1 MSKVQK
7 VVFTFLDL
15 FYPIF
20 SRYMDKQTYHYLAC
34 GGSNTLLGLILFFYF
49 EHYFFKQHSI
59 SLGIIE
65 IHAHIAAFIIS
76 FLITFP
82 IGFLMSRYIV
92 WNDSNLAGKKQLFRH
107 MLFVILSVF
116 MNYGLLKL
124 FVEYFEWWPMPSQ
137 FLTTCI
143 IVVFSYITQKY
154 ISFK

>member
-1 MSKVQK
+1 MSKTQE
-7 VVFTFLDL
+7 VVFKFLDI

-20 SRYMDKQTYHYLAC
+20 RKFMDKQTYHYLAC
-34 GGSNTLLGLILFFYF
+34 GGSNTLFGLILFFYF
-49 EHYFFKQHSI
+49 EHYVFHQTSI
-59 SLGIIE
+59 NIGIIE

-82 IGFLMSRYIV
+82 LGFLMSRYIV

-107 MLFVILSVF
+107 MLFVVLSVF

-124 FVEYFEWWPMPSQ
+124 FVDFFNWWPMPSQ

>member
-1 MSKVQK
+1 MSKTQE
-7 VVFTFLDL
+7 VVFKFLDI

-20 SRYMDKQTYHYLAC
+20 RKFMDKQTYHYLAC
-34 GGSNTLLGLILFFYF
+34 GGSNTLFGLILFFYF
-49 EHYFFKQHSI
+49 EHYFFHQTSI
-59 SLGIIE
+59 KIGFIE

-107 MLFVILSVF
+107 MLFVVLSVF

-124 FVEYFEWWPMPSQ
+124 FVEFFNWWPMPSQ

>member
-1 MSKVQK
+1 MSKTQE
-7 VVFTFLDL
+7 VVFKFLDI

-20 SRYMDKQTYHYLAC
+20 RKFMDKQTYHYLAC
-34 GGSNTLLGLILFFYF
+34 GGSNTLFGLILFFYF
-49 EHYFFKQHSI
+49 EHYFFHQTSI
-59 SLGIIE
+59 NIGFIV

-107 MLFVILSVF
+107 MLFVVLSVF
-116 MNYGLLKL
+116 MNYGFLKL
-124 FVEYFEWWPMPSQ
+124 FVEFFNWWPMPSQ

>member
-1 MSKVQK
+1 
-7 VVFTFLDL
+7 
-15 FYPIF
+15 
-20 SRYMDKQTYHYLAC
+20 MDKQTYHYLAC
-34 GGSNTLLGLILFFYF
+34 GGSNTLFGLLIFFYC
-49 EHYFFKQHSI
+49 EHYLFHQHSI
-59 SLGIIE
+59 DLGVIE
-65 IHAHIAAFIIS
+65 IHAHIAAFMIS

-107 MLFVILSVF
+107 MLFVVLSVF